1 MGTIVKLTARRSKI
15 DLRNVVKNGVAPHL
29 PVAAQ
34 KALKE
39 ILGGLREFCNNDQ
52 ALIEELVSGEDE
64 TKKTRAALKGKE
76 GGEIKFALGYIYA
89 LADVYDCEPVE
100 LVR

>member
-1 MGTIVKLTARRSKI
+1 MGTTVKLTARRSKQ

-29 PVAAQ
+29 PTKSR
-34 KALKE
+34 KALAE
-39 ILGGLREFCNNDQ
+39 ILGGLRAFCNNDQ

-64 TKKTRAALKGKE
+64 TKRTRAALRGKE
-76 GGEIKFALGYIYA
+76 GGEIQFSLGYIYA
-89 LADVYDCEPVE
+89 LADVYDCEPVD